1 MILSNASV
9 FGFFGFIRTKNKS
22 KYRIYTEFRNYTEFR
37 GFELNA
43 ITQHEVN
50 LII

>member
-1 MILSNASV
+1 MILSNVSV
-9 FGFFGFIRTKNKS
+9 FGFLVLSERKTKS